1 MAAIEA
7 VAKRPTWLWRRGFCA
22 DFMVFPS
29 LLSTRRDLVG
39 SRRMV
44 LGPRPARRSGEGRVR
59 RVSALR
65 FLSLAG
71 VIALARCCGSATAG
85 KLISLSFG
93 SYKRHLS
100 YNFRQRCQT
109 LWATW
114 RVAIR
119 TARAVAP
126 YLFAQTPA
134 RLYWLEIRTV
144 RARPDKRKGAG
155 KPTPCPWRLAER
167 PKKVE
172 VRQIDIVINLELQ

>member
-1 MAAIEA
+1 
-7 VAKRPTWLWRRGFCA
+7 
-22 DFMVFPS
+22 
-29 LLSTRRDLVG
+29 
-39 SRRMV
+39 MV
-44 LGPRPARRSGEGRVR
+44 LGPRPARRSGEGECGAFPRW
-59 RVSALR
+59 

-71 VIALARCCGSATAG
+71 VIALARCNCGSATAD

-126 YLFAQTPA
+126 YLFA
-134 RLYWLEIRTV
+134 LNSN
-144 RARPDKRKGAG
+144 AG
-155 KPTPCPWRLAER
+155 LLA
-167 PKKVE
+167 
-172 VRQIDIVINLELQ
+172 